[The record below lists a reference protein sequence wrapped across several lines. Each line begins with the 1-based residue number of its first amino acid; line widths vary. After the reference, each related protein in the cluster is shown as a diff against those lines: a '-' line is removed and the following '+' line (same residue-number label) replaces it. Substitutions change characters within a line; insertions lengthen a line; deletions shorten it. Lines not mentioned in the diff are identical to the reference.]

1 MNNPFIS
8 IIVPIYNV
16 APYLPQCIDSLL
28 DQGSF
33 SDYEIILVDDGSKDE
48 GGSICDRYQKEH
60 PNRIHVIHKPN
71 GGLSDARNAGLQQA
85 LGRYILFVDGDDYI
99 VSGSVEQ
106 IFRTA
111 EALDFPDMLFLK
123 ACRVFPDGR
132 LEFLDQLPEN
142 KAVYGVPKMQA
153 LQKIACMAKYPGSSC
168 TKLTRRSLI
177 TENQIYF
184 EKGRKSEDLDWTKQ
198 ALFAAATYGICDT
211 DYYMYR
217 QNRPGS
223 ISGTIG
229 ISNVRDLIY
238 VVDKWFV
245 EAENSSDVDVQ
256 AVLYSFAAYEY
267 KVLLGVVC
275 ILTPE
280 ERKEI
285 FPWLETHKR
294 LLKYRSDRQVRMI
307 RVAVSLFGVEKTAG
321 ILHSYL
327 MHRH

>member
-1 MNNPFIS
+1 MNNPSIS

-28 DQGSF
+28 NQGSF
-33 SDYEIILVDDGSKDE
+33 SDYEVILVDDGSKDE
-48 GGSICDRYQKEH
+48 GASICDAYQKKH
-60 PNRIHVIHKPN
+60 PDRIHVIHKSN
-71 GGLSDARNAGLQQA
+71 GGLSDARNAGLKQA
-85 LGRYILFVDGDDYI
+85 SGRYILFVDGDDYI
-99 VSGSVEQ
+99 VSGSLER

-132 LEFLDQLPEN
+132 LELLEQLPEN
-142 KAVYGVPKMQA
+142 ETVYGVPKMQA
-153 LQKIACMAKYPGSSC
+153 LQRIARMAKYPGSSC
-168 TKLTRRSLI
+168 TKLTLRSLI
-177 TENQIYF
+177 TENQIFF

-198 ALFAAATYGICDT
+198 ALFAADTYGVCNT

-238 VVDKWFV
+238 VVDKWV
-245 EAENSSDVDVQ
+245 TEAENFSDAEAQ

-275 ILTPE
+275 ILNPE
-280 ERKEI
+280 ERKEF
-285 FPWLETHKR
+285 FPWLKAHKR
-294 LLKYRSDRQVRMI
+294 LLKYRSDRQIRMI
-307 RVAVSLFGVEKTAG
+307 RVAVRIFGVEKTAEM
-321 ILHSYL
+321 LHWYL
-327 MHRH
+327 KHR